1 MTTNVTLAA
10 CLSFRRKIKALLY
23 VSGLWLPE
31 KLGSFYGLLPFVFA
45 IVSAITSFGI
55 LALVSHHI
63 TRVPV
68 VVRGMSVGTSL
79 LCVILKIFCV
89 ISQRKRAIELHEI
102 LDHYFSRVLSDE
114 HMTNLMLT
122 GIFTLRRICFTLF
135 FASSFTVFL
144 NFVTPTI
151 DIINQKRNGVQ
162 PIKYSLIYPGVYP
175 WDTVQYGVI
184 HQIHFIIEILAS
196 VSLFCVTCGVDG
208 LFAFYVFQVTG
219 QLRVMSHRL
228 THVEEKNNIQIVIR
242 ECSQQYRML
251 LKCLDSMDD
260 IFGPFVLWMMATNAI
275 VLCALIFQLSQITNI
290 SIFRVI
296 FILTY
301 LTMKMTQTFIYTW
314 SGTSLIH
321 QSEKYLEAIY
331 EIDWFGK
338 KTIMSSIIIML
349 CQRPLR
355 LKPFGFSVISM
366 NVFVMILNTAISY
379 FCLLRTVEQKS

>member
-68 VVRGMSVGTSL
+68 VVRGMSVGT
-79 LCVILKIFCV
+79 I
-89 ISQRKRAIELHEI
+89 
-102 LDHYFSRVLSDE
+102 LSDE